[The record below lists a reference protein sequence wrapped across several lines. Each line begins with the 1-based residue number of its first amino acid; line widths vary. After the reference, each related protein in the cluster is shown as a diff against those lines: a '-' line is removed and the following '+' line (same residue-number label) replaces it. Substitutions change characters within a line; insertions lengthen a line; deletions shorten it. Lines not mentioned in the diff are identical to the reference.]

1 MAYHVLDVMQAFEES
16 SREGRHIEL
25 TSTCRRPAPLPLGD
39 TEKGL
44 GLH

>member
-1 MAYHVLDVMQAFEES
+1 MAYHVLDIMQAFEDA

-25 TSTCRRPAPLPLGD
+25 TSTCRRPAPLPLGE

-44 GLH
+44 GLP